1 MTVRSK
7 TYYGVSVGILMI
19 NARFRRFPGD
29 IGNAQTWPF
38 PVQYRVVEEA
48 TPERVTMI
56 HETGLLEHFKRA
68 ALELVDGGV
77 DGIASTCGF
86 LSLYQQE
93 LADFLPVPV
102 ATSSLLQVPMVER
115 LISGRQ
121 RVGILTYLEGGLKA
135 PYLAAVGIDPGTPV
149 AGLPASSEFVR
160 SIRDSDDSVPYA
172 VLRDEVLATA
182 QRFHQRHP
190 ELGALV
196 LECTNL
202 SPFAADIEALLG
214 LPVFDTVS
222 LLSWF
227 HSGLRPRRF

>member
-1 MTVRSK
+1 MIARAK
-7 TYYGVSVGILMI
+7 TYYGVSIGILMV

-48 TPERVTMI
+48 TPDRVTMI
-56 HETGLLEHFKRA
+56 HQTGLLEHFKRA

-102 ATSSLLQVPMVER
+102 ATSSLLQVPLATR
-115 LISGRQ
+115 LISGKQ
-121 RVGILTYLEGGLKA
+121 RVGIITFLEGGLKA
-135 PYLAAVGIDPGTPV
+135 PYLEAVGIDPGTPV
-149 AGLPASSEFVR
+149 AGLPADSEFVR
-160 SIRDSDDSVPYA
+160 SIRESDNTVPYA

-182 QRFHQRHP
+182 KRFHQQYP
-190 ELGALV
+190 DLGALV

-202 SPFAADIEALLG
+202 SPFAADIHELLG

-222 LLSWF
+222 LLNWF
-227 HSGLRPRRF
+227 HGGLRPRRF

>member
-1 MTVRSK
+1 MIARNK
-7 TYYGVSVGILMI
+7 AYYGVSIGILMI
-19 NARFRRFPGD
+19 NARFRRYPGD
-29 IGNAQTWPF
+29 IGNALTWPF

-56 HETGLLEHFKRA
+56 HESSLLEHFKHA
-68 ALELVDGGV
+68 AQELVDGGV

-102 ATSSLLQVPMVER
+102 ATSSLLQVPMVAR

-121 RVGILTYLEGGLKA
+121 RVGILTYREGGLPGA
-135 PYLAAVGIDPGTPV
+135 YLETVGINPATPV
-149 AGLPASSEFVR
+149 AGLPTDSEFVR

-222 LLSWF
+222 LINWF
-227 HSGLRPRRF
+227 HSGLRPRQF

>member
-1 MTVRSK
+1 MVRSK
-7 TYYGVSVGILMI
+7 AYYGVSIGILMV

-68 ALELVDGGV
+68 AMELVDGGV

-102 ATSSLLQVPMVER
+102 ATSSLLQVPLAAR
-115 LISGRQ
+115 LISGKQ
-121 RVGILTYLEGGLKA
+121 RVGILTYLEGGLKPA
-135 PYLAAVGIDPGTPV
+135 YLEAVGIDPGTPV
-149 AGLPASSEFVR
+149 TGLPAESEFVR
-160 SIRDSDDSVPYA
+160 SIRDSDATVPYA

-202 SPFAADIEALLG
+202 APFAADIHALLG

-222 LLSWF
+222 LLNWF
-227 HSGLRPRRF
+227 HSGLRPRCF

>member
-1 MTVRSK
+1 MTRAK
-7 TYYGVSVGILMI
+7 AYYGVSIGILMV
-19 NARFRRFPGD
+19 NARFRRYPGD

-77 DGIASTCGF
+77 DGIASTCGY

-102 ATSSLLQVPMVER
+102 ATSSLLQVPMAAR
-115 LISGRQ
+115 LISSRL
-121 RVGILTYLEGGLKA
+121 RVGILTYREGGLKA
-135 PYLAAVGIDPGTPV
+135 PYLAAVGIDTDTPV
-149 AGLPASSEFVR
+149 AGLPAESEFVR

-182 QRFHQRHP
+182 QRFYQQHP
-190 ELGALV
+190 DLGALV

-202 SPFAADIEALLG
+202 SPFAADIHAQLG

-222 LLSWF
+222 LINWF
-227 HSGLRPRRF
+227 HAGLRPRQF

>member
-1 MTVRSK
+1 MIARNK
-7 TYYGVSVGILMI
+7 AYYGVSIGILMV
-19 NARFRRFPGD
+19 NARFRRYPGD
-29 IGNAQTWPF
+29 IGNALTWPF
-38 PVQYRVVEEA
+38 PVQYRVVDEA
-48 TPERVTMI
+48 TPERVTQI
-56 HETGLLEHFKRA
+56 HESSLLEHFKRA

-77 DGIASTCGF
+77 DGIASTCGY

-115 LISGRQ
+115 LISARQ
-121 RVGILTYLEGGLKA
+121 RVGVLTYLEGGLKA
-135 PYLAAVGIDPGTPV
+135 PYLAAVGIDPQTPV
-149 AGLPASSEFVR
+149 AGLPTDSEFVR
-160 SIRDSDDSVPYA
+160 SIRDSDDTVPYA

-182 QRFHQRHP
+182 QRFHRRHP

-202 SPFAADIEALLG
+202 SPFAADIEAQLG

-222 LLSWF
+222 LINWF

>member
-1 MTVRSK
+1 MTKSK
-7 TYYGVSVGILMI
+7 AYYGVSIGILMI

-38 PVQYRVVEEA
+38 PVQYRVVNEA

-102 ATSSLLQVPMVER
+102 ATSSLLQVPMVAR
-115 LISGRQ
+115 LISARQ

-135 PYLAAVGIDPGTPV
+135 PYLAAVGIDPETPV
-149 AGLPASSEFVR
+149 AGLPAESEFVR

-202 SPFAADIEALLG
+202 SPFAADIQALLG

-222 LLSWF
+222 LLNWF
-227 HSGLRPRRF
+227 HSSLRPRRF